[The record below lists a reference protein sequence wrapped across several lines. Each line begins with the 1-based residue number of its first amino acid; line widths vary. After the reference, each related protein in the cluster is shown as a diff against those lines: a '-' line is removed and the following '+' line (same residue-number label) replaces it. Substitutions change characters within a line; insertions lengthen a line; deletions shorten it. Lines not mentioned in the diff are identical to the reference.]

1 VIDLSDLEVMTLDW
15 ETYYAQDY
23 TLSKMTTEEYVR
35 DPRFEPILVSVK
47 YGSAPAFWIL
57 PERFAYLCDEID
69 WDKVALVAHHAH
81 FDGLILSHHFG
92 VSPGFWI
99 DTLSMA
105 RYVDGPDAGNSL
117 REICIRKGIGYKG
130 DYVTY
135 AKGKR
140 LADFTRDELKQYG
153 DYSCVDSDRTYDA
166 AMVYLQEMPADEL
179 RIIDHNTRMF
189 TEPVFRGNTA
199 LLTQAYTGEIERK
212 KKLLLR
218 VSEPCIACG
227 GTGQQPDMISGPKV
241 CKECQ
246 GLTVSKKPFSSAA
259 KFSDLLR
266 NYGVEPPM
274 KPNKAGTVMIPAF
287 AKTDPGMQELLE
299 DPEEE
304 IRFLAEARLAVKSTL
319 VESRAQRYLQCAQR
333 GPMPVYL
340 KYGGAHTRR
349 RSGGDKS
356 NWQNMGR
363 GDKKRPE
370 MILLKQSIEAPEG
383 QLIVAADSAQIQ
395 ARLTAWLCGQWDLVK
410 AFAEKRDV
418 YSEFASQIYMRPVDR
433 KKNKDDFIPG
443 FVGKTCILGLGFQM
457 WWPKFAFEMLKGALG
472 GPPVQFTIKDAQTM
486 GINAERFLNRPANL
500 EKVSQIITRLSYE
513 DMVVHCMVCAEIVK
527 KWRGANPAIE
537 KGWELMEYVINAM
550 ITGEPMTFGPGD
562 ILRTEKERIIHV
574 PSGAYLNY
582 RGIQRDGGQASYW
595 TGRSRAYIY
604 GGSLLENVIQWLETI
619 VMNEDLIEIL
629 DVGVPIKL
637 QTHDELVGIVPV
649 DAAKLTLDFMVERME
664 QSPWWAP
671 QLPLSAEGGMGRTYA
686 DAKPK

>member
-92 VSPGFWI
+92 VRPGFWI

-199 LLTQAYTGEIERK
+199 LLTQAYGGEIERK

-241 CKECQ
+241 ARTASADCQ
-246 GLTVSKKPFSSAA
+246 QEAILQ
-259 KFSDLLR
+259 LR
-266 NYGVEPPM
+266 QVQRSPAQLRVEPPL
-274 KPNKAGTVMIPAF
+274 KPNKAGTAMIPAF
-287 AKTDPGMQELLE
+287 AKSDPGMQELLE

-319 VESRAQRYLQCAQR
+319 VESRSLRYLQCC
-333 GPMPVYL
+333 
-340 KYGGAHTRR
+340 
-349 RSGGDKS
+349 
-356 NWQNMGR
+356 
-363 GDKKRPE
+363 
-370 MILLKQSIEAPEG
+370 
-383 QLIVAADSAQIQ
+383 DSAG
-395 ARLTAWLCGQWDLVK
+395 RC
-410 AFAEKRDV
+410 
-418 YSEFASQIYMRPVDR
+418 P
-433 KKNKDDFIPG
+433 
-443 FVGKTCILGLGFQM
+443 CI
-457 WWPKFAFEMLKGALG
+457 
-472 GPPVQFTIKDAQTM
+472 
-486 GINAERFLNRPANL
+486 
-500 EKVSQIITRLSYE
+500 
-513 DMVVHCMVCAEIVK
+513 
-527 KWRGANPAIE
+527 
-537 KGWELMEYVINAM
+537 
-550 ITGEPMTFGPGD
+550 
-562 ILRTEKERIIHV
+562 
-574 PSGAYLNY
+574 
-582 RGIQRDGGQASYW
+582 
-595 TGRSRAYIY
+595 
-604 GGSLLENVIQWLETI
+604 
-619 VMNEDLIEIL
+619 
-629 DVGVPIKL
+629 
-637 QTHDELVGIVPV
+637 
-649 DAAKLTLDFMVERME
+649 
-664 QSPWWAP
+664 
-671 QLPLSAEGGMGRTYA
+671 
-686 DAKPK
+686 